1 MSNLFD
7 DDDVIDYPKLHS
19 EIPGSQAI
27 PTGKISSQRLG
38 PAHVWPFFQSFQ

>member
-7 DDDVIDYPKLHS
+7 DDHVIDYPKQHS

-27 PTGKISSQRLG
+27 PTSKISSQGLG
-38 PAHVWPFFQSFQ
+38 SAA